1 MLEPGIKHT
10 PLYEFHLAHGAKM
23 VAFAGHALPVQY
35 QDGVLR
41 EHLHTRKSASLFDV
55 SHMGQVVIRPDGIS
69 IDDLCL
75 ALESLAPVDVLGLDD
90 NRQRYGFLTNEAGG
104 ILDDFIFAKRPG
116 ELFLVVNGARRDCDV
131 SHLRTH
137 LPAGCNIEVLFER
150 RGLIALQGPAS
161 GNALAR
167 LCSDVRDMRFMDIR
181 DLNLAGH
188 ACWVSRSGYTGE
200 YGFEISTPINA
211 TVEIAR
217 ILTESGSVRPAGLG
231 ARDSLR
237 LEAGLCLHGSDID
250 EKTTPVEADL
260 TWAIQ
265 RVRRPGG
272 EREGGYPGAGFIGP
286 QISGGAD
293 RLRVGL
299 APASRAPMR
308 SGAKIFPDM
317 ESAEPIGIVTSGGF
331 GPSVNAPVSMGYVQT
346 RFSDLGTKV
355 AVEVRNKRLSAS
367 IVILPFVKLNYQRR

>member
-1 MLEPGIKHT
+1 MLDSEIKHT

-23 VAFAGHALPVQY
+23 VEFAGHALPVQY

-69 IDDLCL
+69 LDDLCL
-75 ALESLAPVDVLGLDD
+75 ALESLAPVDVLGLAD

-104 ILDDFIFAKRPG
+104 ILDDFMFAKRPG
-116 ELFLVVNGARRDCDV
+116 ELFLVVNGARRDDDI
-131 SHLRTH
+131 SHLQTH
-137 LPAGCNIEVLFER
+137 LPAGCEIEVLFER
-150 RGLIALQGPAS
+150 RGLIALQGPVS
-161 GNALAR
+161 ENALAR

-181 DLNLAGH
+181 DLDLAGH

-200 YGFEISTPINA
+200 DGFEISTPINA
-211 TVEIAR
+211 TAEVAR
-217 ILTESGSVRPAGLG
+217 ALTESGIVRPAGLG

-272 EREGGYPGAGFIGP
+272 EREGGYPGADFIGA

-293 RLRVGL
+293 RVRVGL
-299 APASRAPMR
+299 APAGRAPMR
-308 SGAKIFPDM
+308 SGAEIFPDM

-331 GPSVNAPVSMGYVQT
+331 GPSVNAPVSVGYVKTQ
-346 RFSDLGTKV
+346 FSDPGTTV
-355 AVEVRNKRLSAS
+355 AVEVRNRRLSAS
-367 IVILPFVKLNYQRR
+367 IASLPFVRPKYLRR